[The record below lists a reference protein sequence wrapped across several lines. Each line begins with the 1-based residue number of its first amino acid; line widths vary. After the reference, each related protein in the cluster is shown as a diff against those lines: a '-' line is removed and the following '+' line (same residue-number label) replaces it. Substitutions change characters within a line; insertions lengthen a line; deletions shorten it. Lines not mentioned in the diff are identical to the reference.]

1 MGIGPD
7 RTGAKGIR
15 TGPDQAPPKKIGPDR
30 TAKHGDSDR
39 AGPDQT
45 KPDHPLAF

>member
-39 AGPDQT
+39 TGPDQT